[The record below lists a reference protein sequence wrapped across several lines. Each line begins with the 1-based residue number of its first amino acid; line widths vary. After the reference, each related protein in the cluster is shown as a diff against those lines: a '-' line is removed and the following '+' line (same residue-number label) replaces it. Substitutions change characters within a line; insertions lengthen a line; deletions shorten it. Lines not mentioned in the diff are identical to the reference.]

1 MEAPG
6 VLSIQTLALKFA
18 FLICKSMPWQSL
30 EHRSR
35 RILALPRISSGR
47 LMPLVRSSCSRRA
60 RLRRCFRCLLM
71 SSSRMRICGCICRSV
86 SNRAPIG
93 PSEGPIG
100 ALLDTERQI
109 HPQILIREL
118 DISRQRKQR
127 RNRARL
133 EQEDLTRGINRP
145 LDVLGSAKMRLD
157 LCSKLC
163 QGMDL
168 QIRKAN
174 FSARVWMLN
183 TPGASIDY
191 CLDDRALVAQATFDD
206 LTVDSIHDKVVRIGR
221 AGNDGF
227 TQAGIG
233 INHDLSALASKRV
246 GSEEHPGSRS
256 LHHPLDDDCHP
267 HSSRIETRACAI
279 H

>member
-1 MEAPG
+1 MDLCLRHHLYEQRATKRTTQRPGYIKEETGSGLCHEAWARERVPRREANQCG
-6 VLSIQTLALKFA
+6 ETGCDKVESGD
-18 FLICKSMPWQSL
+18 P
-30 EHRSR
+30 HRR
-35 RILALPRISSGR
+35 
-47 LMPLVRSSCSRRA
+47 
-60 RLRRCFRCLLM
+60 
-71 SSSRMRICGCICRSV
+71 
-86 SNRAPIG
+86 
-93 PSEGPIG
+93 EGPIG

-145 LDVLGSAKMRLD
+145 LDILGSAKMRLD

-191 CLDDRALVAQATFDD
+191 YLDDRALVAQATFDD

-279 H
+279 HHSAVGPQ